1 MMGIKRRLTLAIS
14 YGCIGSIAK
23 LPRFI
28 VVPTVGNSDGYFTG
42 AGGHKSLGHMFIPCS
57 TEWNSGEIVFSIDQ
71 AVDWQRRA
79 MAAGGA
85 YVHSHTHAHIARRY
99 IIFAS
104 TSSTDPSGGPF
115 FNRTAHFNIFL
126 RKVLQIDCRS
136 VVPPGEATECKDCAA
151 LL

>member
-1 MMGIKRRLTLAIS
+1 MMRVKRRLTLAIS

-28 VVPTVGNSDGYFTG
+28 VVPTVGTSDGYFTG
-42 AGGHKSLGHMFIPCS
+42 AGGHKSLGHMFVPCS

-85 YVHSHTHAHIARRY
+85 YVHSHTHAH
-99 IIFAS
+99 
-104 TSSTDPSGGPF
+104 T
-115 FNRTAHFNIFL
+115 RTY
-126 RKVLQIDCRS
+126 RS
-136 VVPPGEATECKDCAA
+136 AVCYFRF
-151 LL
+151 

>member
-1 MMGIKRRLTLAIS
+1 MMRVKRRLMITLAIS

-28 VVPTVGNSDGYFTG
+28 VVPTVGTSDGYFTG
-42 AGGHKSLGHMFIPCS
+42 AGGHKSLGHMFVPCS

-99 IIFAS
+99 VIFAS
-104 TSSTDPSGGPF
+104 
-115 FNRTAHFNIFL
+115 N
-126 RKVLQIDCRS
+126 Q
-136 VVPPGEATECKDCAA
+136 
-151 LL
+151 